1 MKNPHGLFFY
11 AFKKTSLGEKFVA
24 IRFAEEATLI

>member
-1 MKNPHGLFFY
+1 MDYFSMHL
-11 AFKKTSLGEKFVA
+11 KKTSLGEKFVA